1 MLFVDCVGL
10 YLRLS
15 RNLNDYF
22 VVVVDCEDDDDGDV
36 ENVHCCLDCRLLHLF
51 VVFSP
56 R

>member
-22 VVVVDCEDDDDGDV
+22 VVVVDCEDDDDV
-36 ENVHCCLDCRLLHLF
+36 ENVHCCLDCRLLRLF